1 MKLAENP
8 DRFLSSVQV
17 GITLT
22 GMSSGNK
29 ISAMSADYYRWI
41 DSHLSVRLILLLHF
55 SFSGP
60 SITKSLEN
68 MSDGPHAP

>member
-1 MKLAENP
+1 MKHGENP

-29 ISAMSADYYRWI
+29 ISAMSADYYR
-41 DSHLSVRLILLLHF
+41 
-55 SFSGP
+55 
-60 SITKSLEN
+60 
-68 MSDGPHAP
+68 